1 MCTTYRTWLR
11 LSHVVYISEQ
21 SNGTRTNESCL
32 WHERVV
38 PHTQMSHVSH
48 IRVTRFMSHTWTPRT
63 SHARTHVCCTFIQ
76 VSLLSRTHLYMSDS
90 FHVTHVNT
98 THVPRANSFVL
109 HIHTSL
115 LSRTHLY
122 MSDSIH
128 VTHVNT
134 THVSFHVNASLFW
147 LKEKSLIQV
156 SFHVNISL
164 FSLETSLIHNSFPI
178 HVSFRL
184 NTRLFSLEYTSLF
197 TRDVSYT
204 CLFSNTRLFSL
215 EYKPLSTFI

>member
-76 VSLLSRTHLYMSDS
+76 V
-90 FHVTHVNT
+90 
-98 THVPRANSFVL
+98 
-109 HIHTSL
+109 SL